1 MPMPGDVTVGP
12 GFQSR
17 TNSTKGYFKRNGELV
32 AIPHSVPVS
41 SALLNEKTAARGSL
55 TSTNK
60 TDFKDPNLKASL
72 TAYHP
77 NAPRR

>member
-1 MPMPGDVTVGP
+1 MPMPGDVTYGP
-12 GFQSR
+12 GFKSR

-32 AIPHSVPVS
+32 AIPHPVPVS
-41 SALLNEKTAARGSL
+41 SALMNEKTAARGSL

-60 TDFKDPNLKASL
+60 SDFKDPNLKAAL
-72 TAYHP
+72 TPYHP